1 MSLRQWETRNS
12 QVSEMRG
19 YKKFASRTTV
29 ALVQAELDT
38 CVGSRSLIEEGQCS
52 GTSQKAAQITKTL

>member
-1 MSLRQWETRNS
+1 M
-12 QVSEMRG
+12 
-19 YKKFASRTTV
+19 

-38 CVGSRSLIEEGQCS
+38 CVGSRSLIEEGQSS